1 MSGRYA
7 EGTAVTPERSM
18 AEVIATLRR
27 YGADGFNTQ
36 IDDAKGEHVI
46 VFRVSTKDGRGQR
59 FVRLV
64 LRIPDR
70 AMFIRETLANM
81 RQKPQRR
88 TREQGAADA
97 YEAEVRRRWRAL
109 ALFVKAALEAVQSEI
124 TTLEEVFF
132 AHLLLPDGATV
143 AQHAAASIA
152 HAYQHGT
159 MPAAPLLTI
168 GAVDAEIVRGE
179 P

>member
-1 MSGRYA
+1 MNSTTYA
-7 EGTAVTPERSM
+7 KGTTVTPERSM
-18 AEVIATLRR
+18 AEVIQTLRR

-46 VFRVSTKDGRGQR
+46 VFRVPARVDKGAR

-64 LRIPDR
+64 LRLPRRGPFVEKTLETIR
-70 AMFIRETLANM
+70 A
-81 RQKPQRR
+81 RR
-88 TREQGAADA
+88 GKTREQAAADM

-109 ALFVKAALEAVQSEI
+109 VLFVKAALEAVESEI

-143 AQHAAASIA
+143 AQHAAAGLA
-152 HAYQHGT
+152 FAYEHGKLPT
-159 MPAAPLLTI
+159 APLLC
-168 GAVDAEIVRGE
+168 AASNEE
-179 P
+179 